1 MKPFKTLKEQLDLL
15 ESRGLTIN
23 DREKAASYLLE
34 HSYYNV
40 INVYSKFFQDEKNT
54 FISGSSFEEIRRV
67 HIFDSELK
75 SILFKYIIES
85 EKHFKSSI
93 AYRFGEKFRDKPYA
107 YLQTN
112 CYSNNNLISLAQ
124 TVSTLSKV
132 IKENIN
138 SNKASSIKHYYSNH
152 NNVPIWVLINE
163 LTFGETIYF
172 YINLDDKLKN
182 RIAQDMNKFL
192 QDCIGKQTTLEAQT
206 LINLLFNLKDIRN
219 CVAHDNVLFGMR
231 CRNNVKYYPEI
242 HDLYYIKKEQ
252 SRQDLFN
259 MIIMMRCFLT
269 NNQFSLMHNTI
280 LSRTKTL
287 QNSLKTIEINKVIE
301 QLGFPRDW
309 ANQTDKLDQNK

>member
-152 NNVPIWVLINE
+152 NDVPIWVLINE

-206 LINLLFNLKDIRN
+206 LINLLFNLKDI
-219 CVAHDNVLFGMR
+219 
-231 CRNNVKYYPEI
+231 
-242 HDLYYIKKEQ
+242 
-252 SRQDLFN
+252 
-259 MIIMMRCFLT
+259 
-269 NNQFSLMHNTI
+269 
-280 LSRTKTL
+280 
-287 QNSLKTIEINKVIE
+287 
-301 QLGFPRDW
+301 
-309 ANQTDKLDQNK
+309 